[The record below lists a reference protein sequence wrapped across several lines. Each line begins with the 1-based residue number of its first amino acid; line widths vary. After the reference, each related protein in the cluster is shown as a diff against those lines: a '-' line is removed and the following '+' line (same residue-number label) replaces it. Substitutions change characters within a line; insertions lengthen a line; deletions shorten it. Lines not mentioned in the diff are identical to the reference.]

1 MSLTYSA
8 TAASAS
14 GCLVSICQRAAS
26 PAFRRFIAASA
37 SALARSPDRVLGFD
51 GRGAKSWFM
60 FSLLDL
66 GSSARALRFP
76 RGLLRGGDEC
86 AEFSFLFI
94 ASGSSLAVFRSGS

>member
-1 MSLTYSA
+1 MSLTYGA

-37 SALARSPDRVLGFD
+37 SASARAADRVLGFD
-51 GRGAKSWFM
+51 GRGAESWFM
-60 FSLLDL
+60 FSPLDL

-76 RGLLRGGDEC
+76 RGLLRGGAEC